1 MKNFWKIVMLTVL
14 CVSLLCGV
22 TAMAEAD
29 RFQFEKTNLT
39 VFEGNMLE
47 LSLIRQGNCAAD
59 GELTFVSGRE
69 NIAAVD
75 ENGVVTGLTKGK
87 ATITATL
94 KTEKRTWKASV
105 NVTVARAVTDIAVNE
120 TSLTLYD
127 AADPLISHLTGGADG
142 RVLLLRKGK
151 QVSIRATLSPND
163 ANNRRYTVASS
174 DTDVVRVSGS
184 TLTARGAGEC
194 IVTVASESNPEV
206 SVDYRV
212 IVITPVTGVTV
223 TADTKT
229 LFIGTTAQ
237 LTATV
242 KPADASITGV
252 KWESTNEKV
261 AVVDEYG
268 VVTGVGRGQ
277 ATIRATAADGGGQRA
292 SVNVTVKQ
300 QPESITLSG
309 LSGNIRV
316 GGGVTLKA
324 TVLPNTTSDKAVVWS
339 TSDAS
344 VATVSA
350 NGYVKGVR
358 AGSCT
363 ITCQSKTFPE
373 VYAQIDVT
381 VYAPV
386 TSITFN
392 EKKPSVAV
400 GRSIALS
407 WTVKP
412 QDATDSSV
420 SFSTNKPDVV
430 SVSDDGIVTGLKR
443 GECYVYATANDGSGK
458 KATIRVTV
466 TQPVTGVTMKYT
478 SQNVGLNKYTTN
490 TAILEPANADNK
502 KMQWTSQDERI
513 ATVSGNGLNPKV
525 TGRAWGTTTIIGTT
539 DDGSYVVT
547 YTINVGSRKDALR
560 ITNLWAEN
568 NAAKIVV
575 YNASNL
581 TITKFYYT
589 IYLYNAFGE
598 PLVCN
603 TDGRSFSFTG
613 TYNFTLAPGEATRH
627 GQFSFGREYIKP
639 YGVGQVVMRINGYDI
654 EGGEHYDIPANEQPE
669 FTWKA
674 TIDDG
679 QG

>member
-1 MKNFWKIVMLTVL
+1 M
-14 CVSLLCGV
+14 
-22 TAMAEAD
+22 
-29 RFQFEKTNLT
+29 
-39 VFEGNMLE
+39 
-47 LSLIRQGNCAAD
+47 
-59 GELTFVSGRE
+59 
-69 NIAAVD
+69 
-75 ENGVVTGLTKGK
+75 VTGLTKGQ

-127 AADPLISHLTGGADG
+127 AADPLISHLTGGAGG

-206 SVDYRV
+206 SVDYRA

-654 EGGEHYDIPANEQPE
+654 EGGEHYDIPANDQPE

>member
-1 MKNFWKIVMLTVL
+1 M
-14 CVSLLCGV
+14 
-22 TAMAEAD
+22 
-29 RFQFEKTNLT
+29 
-39 VFEGNMLE
+39 
-47 LSLIRQGNCAAD
+47 SLIRQGNCAAD

-69 NIAAVD
+69 NLAAVD
-75 ENGVVTGLTKGK
+75 ETGVVTGLTKGQS
-87 ATITATL
+87 TITATL

-105 NVTVARAVTDIAVNE
+105 TVTVARAVTDIAVNE

-127 AADPLISHLTGGADG
+127 AADPLISHLTGGAGG

-212 IVITPVTGVTV
+212 IVVTPVTGVTV

-277 ATIRATAADGGGQRA
+277 ATIRATAADGSGQRA

-513 ATVSGNGLNPKV
+513 ATVAGNGLNPKV

-603 TDGRSFSFTG
+603 TDGRSFSFKG

-654 EGGEHYDIPANEQPE
+654 EGGEHYDIPANDQPE

>member
-1 MKNFWKIVMLTVL
+1 M
-14 CVSLLCGV
+14 
-22 TAMAEAD
+22 
-29 RFQFEKTNLT
+29 
-39 VFEGNMLE
+39 
-47 LSLIRQGNCAAD
+47 
-59 GELTFVSGRE
+59 
-69 NIAAVD
+69 
-75 ENGVVTGLTKGK
+75 
-87 ATITATL
+87 
-94 KTEKRTWKASV
+94 
-105 NVTVARAVTDIAVNE
+105 
-120 TSLTLYD
+120 
-127 AADPLISHLTGGADG
+127 
-142 RVLLLRKGK
+142 
-151 QVSIRATLSPND
+151 
-163 ANNRRYTVASS
+163 
-174 DTDVVRVSGS
+174 VRVSGS

-206 SVDYRV
+206 SVDYRA

-277 ATIRATAADGGGQRA
+277 ATIRATAADGSGQRA

-490 TAILEPANADNK
+490 TAILQPANADNK

-513 ATVSGNGLNPKV
+513 ATVAGNGLNPKV

-603 TDGRSFSFTG
+603 TDGRSFSFKG

-654 EGGEHYDIPANEQPE
+654 EGGEHYDIPANDQPE

>member
-1 MKNFWKIVMLTVL
+1 M
-14 CVSLLCGV
+14 
-22 TAMAEAD
+22 
-29 RFQFEKTNLT
+29 T
-39 VFEGNMLE
+39 VFEGNTLE

-69 NIAAVD
+69 NIATVD

-105 NVTVARAVTDIAVNE
+105 TVTVARAVTDIAVNE
-120 TSLTLYD
+120 TNLTLYD

-324 TVLPNTTSDKAVVWS
+324 TVLPN
-339 TSDAS
+339 
-344 VATVSA
+344 
-350 NGYVKGVR
+350 R
-358 AGSCT
+358 
-363 ITCQSKTFPE
+363 Q
-373 VYAQIDVT
+373 
-381 VYAPV
+381 
-386 TSITFN
+386 
-392 EKKPSVAV
+392 
-400 GRSIALS
+400 
-407 WTVKP
+407 
-412 QDATDSSV
+412 
-420 SFSTNKPDVV
+420 
-430 SVSDDGIVTGLKR
+430 
-443 GECYVYATANDGSGK
+443 
-458 KATIRVTV
+458 
-466 TQPVTGVTMKYT
+466 
-478 SQNVGLNKYTTN
+478 
-490 TAILEPANADNK
+490 
-502 KMQWTSQDERI
+502 
-513 ATVSGNGLNPKV
+513 
-525 TGRAWGTTTIIGTT
+525 
-539 DDGSYVVT
+539 
-547 YTINVGSRKDALR
+547 
-560 ITNLWAEN
+560 
-568 NAAKIVV
+568 
-575 YNASNL
+575 
-581 TITKFYYT
+581 
-589 IYLYNAFGE
+589 
-598 PLVCN
+598 
-603 TDGRSFSFTG
+603 
-613 TYNFTLAPGEATRH
+613 ATRRLC
-627 GQFSFGREYIKP
+627 GLRRTRASR
-639 YGVGQVVMRINGYDI
+639 R
-654 EGGEHYDIPANEQPE
+654 
-669 FTWKA
+669 
-674 TIDDG
+674 
-679 QG
+679 

>member
-1 MKNFWKIVMLTVL
+1 MKNFWKSVMLTVL

-39 VFEGNMLE
+39 VFEGNTLE

-75 ENGVVTGLTKGK
+75 ENGVVTGLTKGQS
-87 ATITATL
+87 TITATL

-105 NVTVARAVTDIAVNE
+105 TVTVARAVTDIAVNE

-127 AADPLISHLTGGADG
+127 AADPLISHLTGGAGD

-163 ANNRRYTVASS
+163 ANNRRYTVTSS

-206 SVDYRV
+206 SVDYRA

-277 ATIRATAADGGGQRA
+277 ATIRATAADGSGQRA

-490 TAILEPANADNK
+490 TAILQPANADNK

-513 ATVSGNGLNPKV
+513 ATVAGNGLNPKV

-603 TDGRSFSFTG
+603 TDGRSFSFKG

-654 EGGEHYDIPANEQPE
+654 EGGEHYDIPANDQPE

>member
-14 CVSLLCGV
+14 GVSLLCGV

-39 VFEGNMLE
+39 VFEGNTLE

-69 NIAAVD
+69 SIATVD

-105 NVTVARAVTDIAVNE
+105 TVTVARAVTDIAVNE
-120 TSLTLYD
+120 TGLTLYD
-127 AADPLISHLTGGADG
+127 AADPLISHLTGGAGG

-206 SVDYRV
+206 SVDYRA

-466 TQPVTGVTMKYT
+466 TQPVMGVTMKYT

-654 EGGEHYDIPANEQPE
+654 EGGEHYDIPANDQPE

>member
-1 MKNFWKIVMLTVL
+1 MKNFGKIVMLTVL

-39 VFEGNMLE
+39 VFEGNTLE

-75 ENGVVTGLTKGK
+75 ENGVVTGLTKGQS
-87 ATITATL
+87 TITATL

-105 NVTVARAVTDIAVNE
+105 TVTVARAVTDIAVNE

-127 AADPLISHLTGGADG
+127 AADPLISHLTGGAGD

-194 IVTVASESNPEV
+194 IVTVASKSNPEV

-212 IVITPVTGVTV
+212 IVVTPVTGVTV

-654 EGGEHYDIPANEQPE
+654 EGGEHYDIPANDQPE

>member
-1 MKNFWKIVMLTVL
+1 MKKFWKIVMLTVL

-22 TAMAEAD
+22 TALAETD

-39 VFEGNMLE
+39 VFEGNTLD
-47 LSLIRQGNCAAD
+47 LSLIRQGNCAED
-59 GELTFVSGRE
+59 GTLEFTSGRE
-69 NIAAVD
+69 AVATVD
-75 ENGVVTGLTKGK
+75 ENGVVTGQQKGQT
-87 ATITATL
+87 TITATL
-94 KTEKRTWKASV
+94 TTEKRSWKASV
-105 NVTVARAVTDIAVNE
+105 TVTVARAVTDITVNE
-120 TSLTLYD
+120 TGLTIYD
-127 AADPLISHLTGGADG
+127 AADPFISHLTGGAGD
-142 RVLLLRKGK
+142 RVLLMRKGK
-151 QVSIRATLSPND
+151 QVTLRATLEPSD

-174 DTDVVRVSGS
+174 DSDVVRVNDS
-184 TLTARGAGEC
+184 TLTARGVGEC
-194 IVTVASESNPEV
+194 IVTVASQSNPEV

-212 IVITPVTGVTV
+212 IVITPVTGVSV
-223 TADTKT
+223 TADAKT

-237 LTATV
+237 ATATL

-252 KWESTNEKV
+252 QWESTNEQV
-261 AVVDEYG
+261 AIVDEYG

-277 ATIRATAADGGGQRA
+277 ATIRATAADGSGQRA
-292 SVNVTVKQ
+292 SVTVTVKQ
-300 QPESITLSG
+300 QPERIDLSG
-309 LSGNIRV
+309 LNGNIRV

-324 TVLPNTTSDKAVVWS
+324 TVLPNTTSDKAVTWS

-350 NGYVKGVR
+350 NGYVKGVG

-373 VYAQIDVT
+373 VFAQLDVT
-381 VYAPV
+381 VYAPI
-386 TSITFN
+386 TSIAFN
-392 EKKPSVAV
+392 EKNPSVSV

-412 QDATDSSV
+412 QNATDPSV

-430 SVSDDGIVTGLKR
+430 SVTDDGIVTGLKR

-466 TQPVTGVTMKYT
+466 TQPVTGVTMKDA
-478 SQNVGLNKYTTN
+478 SQNVGLNKYVTN
-490 TAILEPANADNK
+490 TAVLQPTNADNK
-502 KMQWTSQDERI
+502 KIRWTSQDERI
-513 ATVSGNGLNPKV
+513 ATVSGEGLNPKV
-525 TGRAWGTTTIIGTT
+525 TGRAWGSTTIIGTT

-547 YTINVGSRKDALR
+547 YTVNVGSRKDALR

-568 NAAKIVV
+568 DAVKIVV
-575 YNASNL
+575 YNPSNL

-613 TYNFTLAPGEATRH
+613 TYNFTLTPGEATRH
-627 GQFSFGREYIKP
+627 GQFSFGREYVKP
-639 YGVGQVVMRINGYDI
+639 YGVGQVVMRINGYDL
-654 EGGEHYDIPANEQPE
+654 ESGEHYDIPAREQPE

>member
-1 MKNFWKIVMLTVL
+1 MLTVL

-39 VFEGNMLE
+39 VFEGNTLE

-69 NIAAVD
+69 NIATVD

-127 AADPLISHLTGGADG
+127 AADPLISHLTGGAGG

-151 QVSIRATLSPND
+151 QVAIRATLSPND

-206 SVDYRV
+206 SVDYRA

-277 ATIRATAADGGGQRA
+277 ATIRATAADGSGQRA

-466 TQPVTGVTMKYT
+466 TQPVMGVTMKYT

-603 TDGRSFSFTG
+603 TDGRSFSFKG

-654 EGGEHYDIPANEQPE
+654 EGGEHYDIPANDQPE

>member
-1 MKNFWKIVMLTVL
+1 M
-14 CVSLLCGV
+14 
-22 TAMAEAD
+22 
-29 RFQFEKTNLT
+29 T
-39 VFEGNMLE
+39 VFEGNTLE

-69 NIAAVD
+69 NIATVD
-75 ENGVVTGLTKGK
+75 ENGVVTGLTKGQS
-87 ATITATL
+87 TITATL

-120 TSLTLYD
+120 TNLTLYD
-127 AADPLISHLTGGADG
+127 AADPLISHLTGGEGG

-206 SVDYRV
+206 SVDYRA

-654 EGGEHYDIPANEQPE
+654 EGGEHYDIPANDQPE

>member
-1 MKNFWKIVMLTVL
+1 M
-14 CVSLLCGV
+14 
-22 TAMAEAD
+22 
-29 RFQFEKTNLT
+29 
-39 VFEGNMLE
+39 
-47 LSLIRQGNCAAD
+47 
-59 GELTFVSGRE
+59 
-69 NIAAVD
+69 
-75 ENGVVTGLTKGK
+75 
-87 ATITATL
+87 
-94 KTEKRTWKASV
+94 
-105 NVTVARAVTDIAVNE
+105 
-120 TSLTLYD
+120 
-127 AADPLISHLTGGADG
+127 
-142 RVLLLRKGK
+142 
-151 QVSIRATLSPND
+151 
-163 ANNRRYTVASS
+163 
-174 DTDVVRVSGS
+174 
-184 TLTARGAGEC
+184 
-194 IVTVASESNPEV
+194 
-206 SVDYRV
+206 
-212 IVITPVTGVTV
+212 
-223 TADTKT
+223 
-229 LFIGTTAQ
+229 
-237 LTATV
+237 

-292 SVNVTVKQ
+292 SVNVTAKQ

-430 SVSDDGIVTGLKR
+430 SVSNDGIVTGLKR

-654 EGGEHYDIPANEQPE
+654 EGGEHYDIPANDQPE

>member
-1 MKNFWKIVMLTVL
+1 MKNFGKIVMLTVL

-39 VFEGNMLE
+39 VFEGNTLE

-69 NIAAVD
+69 NIATVD
-75 ENGVVTGLTKGK
+75 ENGVVTGLTKGQS
-87 ATITATL
+87 TITATL

-105 NVTVARAVTDIAVNE
+105 TVTVARAVTDIAVNE

-127 AADPLISHLTGGADG
+127 AADPLISHLTGGAGD

-194 IVTVASESNPEV
+194 IVTVASKSNPEV

-212 IVITPVTGVTV
+212 IVVTPVTGVTV

-277 ATIRATAADGGGQRA
+277 ATIRATAADGSGQRA

-603 TDGRSFSFTG
+603 TDGRSFSFKG

-654 EGGEHYDIPANEQPE
+654 EGGEHYDIPANDQPE

>member
-39 VFEGNMLE
+39 VFEGNTLE

-75 ENGVVTGLTKGK
+75 ENGVVTGLTKGQS
-87 ATITATL
+87 TITATL

-105 NVTVARAVTDIAVNE
+105 TVTVARAVTDIAVNE
-120 TSLTLYD
+120 TNLTLYD
-127 AADPLISHLTGGADG
+127 AADPLISHLAGGADG

-206 SVDYRV
+206 SVDYRA

-277 ATIRATAADGGGQRA
+277 ATIRATAADGSGQRA

-430 SVSDDGIVTGLKR
+430 SVSDEGIVTGLKR

-654 EGGEHYDIPANEQPE
+654 EGGEHYDIPANDQPE

>member
-1 MKNFWKIVMLTVL
+1 M
-14 CVSLLCGV
+14 
-22 TAMAEAD
+22 
-29 RFQFEKTNLT
+29 T
-39 VFEGNMLE
+39 VFEGNTLE

-69 NIAAVD
+69 SIAAVD

-105 NVTVARAVTDIAVNE
+105 TVTVARAVTDIAVNE
-120 TSLTLYD
+120 TNLTLYD
-127 AADPLISHLTGGADG
+127 AADPLISHLTGGEGG

-206 SVDYRV
+206 SVDYRA

-277 ATIRATAADGGGQRA
+277 ATIRATAADGSGQRA

-373 VYAQIDVT
+373 IYAQIDVT

-430 SVSDDGIVTGLKR
+430 SVSNDGIVTGLKR

-654 EGGEHYDIPANEQPE
+654 EGGEHYDIPANDQPE

>member
-1 MKNFWKIVMLTVL
+1 
-14 CVSLLCGV
+14 
-22 TAMAEAD
+22 MAEAD

-39 VFEGNMLE
+39 VFEGNTLG

-75 ENGVVTGLTKGK
+75 ENGVVTGLTKGQS
-87 ATITATL
+87 TITATL

-105 NVTVARAVTDIAVNE
+105 TVTVARAVTDIAVNE

-127 AADPLISHLTGGADG
+127 AADPLISHLTGGAGD

-300 QPESITLSG
+300 QPGSITLSG

-386 TSITFN
+386 TSITCN

-466 TQPVTGVTMKYT
+466 TQPVAGVTMKYT

-513 ATVSGNGLNPKV
+513 ATVAGNGLNPKV

-654 EGGEHYDIPANEQPE
+654 EGGEHYDIPANDQPE

>member
-14 CVSLLCGV
+14 CVWLLCGV

-39 VFEGNMLE
+39 VFEGNALE

-75 ENGVVTGLTKGK
+75 ENGVVTGLTKGQ

-105 NVTVARAVTDIAVNE
+105 TVTVARAVTDIAVNE
-120 TSLTLYD
+120 TGLTLYD
-127 AADPLISHLTGGADG
+127 AADPLISHLTGGAGG

-206 SVDYRV
+206 SVDYRA

-242 KPADASITGV
+242 KPADASITGL

-513 ATVSGNGLNPKV
+513 ATVAGNGLNPKV

-560 ITNLWAEN
+560 ITNLWAED

-603 TDGRSFSFTG
+603 TDGRSFSFKG

-654 EGGEHYDIPANEQPE
+654 EGGEHYDIPANDQPE

>member
-1 MKNFWKIVMLTVL
+1 M
-14 CVSLLCGV
+14 
-22 TAMAEAD
+22 
-29 RFQFEKTNLT
+29 
-39 VFEGNMLE
+39 
-47 LSLIRQGNCAAD
+47 
-59 GELTFVSGRE
+59 
-69 NIAAVD
+69 
-75 ENGVVTGLTKGK
+75 VTGLTKGQS
-87 ATITATL
+87 TITATL

-105 NVTVARAVTDIAVNE
+105 TVTVARAVTDIAVNE
-120 TSLTLYD
+120 TSPTLYD
-127 AADPLISHLTGGADG
+127 AADPLISHLTGGAGD

-163 ANNRRYTVASS
+163 ANNRRYTVTSS

-206 SVDYRV
+206 SVDYRA

-277 ATIRATAADGGGQRA
+277 ATIRATAADGSGQRA

-324 TVLPNTTSDKAVVWS
+324 TVLPNTTSDKAVVWA

-603 TDGRSFSFTG
+603 TDGRSFSFKG

-654 EGGEHYDIPANEQPE
+654 EGGEHYDIPANDQPE

>member
-1 MKNFWKIVMLTVL
+1 MKHIWKIVMLTVL
-14 CVSLLCGV
+14 CVSLLCGM
-22 TAMAEAD
+22 TAMAESD

-39 VFEGNMLE
+39 VFEGDTLA
-47 LSLIRQGNCAAD
+47 LSLMRQGNCAAD
-59 GELTFVSGRE
+59 GELTFVSGRT
-69 NIAAVD
+69 NIATVD
-75 ENGVVTGLTKGK
+75 ENGVVTGLTKGQT
-87 ATITATL
+87 TITATL

-105 NVTVARAVTDIAVNE
+105 TVTVARAVTDITVNE
-120 TSLTLYD
+120 TGLTIYD
-127 AADPLISHLTGGADG
+127 AADPLISHLTGGAGD
-142 RVLLLRKGK
+142 RVLLMRKGK
-151 QVSIRATLSPND
+151 QVSLRATLSPSD
-163 ANNRRYTVASS
+163 ANNRSYTVASS
-174 DTDVVRVSGS
+174 DTDVVRVSSS
-184 TLTARGAGEC
+184 TLTARGVGEC

-229 LFIGTTAQ
+229 LFIGATAQ

-261 AVVDEYG
+261 AIVDEYG

-277 ATIRATAADGGGQRA
+277 ATIRATAADGSGQRA

-309 LSGNIRV
+309 LNGNIRV

-344 VATVSA
+344 VATVTA

-392 EKKPSVAV
+392 EKSPSVAA

-466 TQPVTGVTMKYT
+466 TQPVTGVTMKNDV
-478 SQNVGLNKYTTN
+478 QNVGLNKYTTN
-490 TAILEPANADNK
+490 TAVLEPANADNK
-502 KMQWTSQDERI
+502 KMHWTSQDERI
-513 ATVSGNGLNPKV
+513 ATVTGDGLNPKV

-539 DDGSYVVT
+539 DDGNYVVT
-547 YTINVGSRKDALR
+547 YTVNVGSRKDALR

-568 NAAKIVV
+568 DAAKIVV

-589 IYLYNAFGE
+589 IYFYNAFGE

>member
-1 MKNFWKIVMLTVL
+1 
-14 CVSLLCGV
+14 
-22 TAMAEAD
+22 MAEAD

-39 VFEGNMLE
+39 VFEGNTLE

-69 NIAAVD
+69 NIATVD
-75 ENGVVTGLTKGK
+75 ENGVVTGLTKGQ

-127 AADPLISHLTGGADG
+127 AADPLISHLTGGAGG

-151 QVSIRATLSPND
+151 QVAIRATLSPND

-373 VYAQIDVT
+373 IYAQIDVT

-603 TDGRSFSFTG
+603 TDGRSFSFKG

-654 EGGEHYDIPANEQPE
+654 EGGEHYDIPANDQPE

>member
-1 MKNFWKIVMLTVL
+1 M
-14 CVSLLCGV
+14 
-22 TAMAEAD
+22 
-29 RFQFEKTNLT
+29 
-39 VFEGNMLE
+39 
-47 LSLIRQGNCAAD
+47 SLIRQGNCAAD

-75 ENGVVTGLTKGK
+75 ENGVVTGLTKGQS
-87 ATITATL
+87 TITATL

-105 NVTVARAVTDIAVNE
+105 TVTVARAVTDIAVNE
-120 TSLTLYD
+120 TNLTLYD
-127 AADPLISHLTGGADG
+127 AADPLISHLTGGAG
-142 RVLLLRKGK
+142 NRVLLLRKGR

-206 SVDYRV
+206 SVDYRA

-277 ATIRATAADGGGQRA
+277 ATIRATAADGSGQRA

-490 TAILEPANADNK
+490 TAILEPTNADNK

-603 TDGRSFSFTG
+603 TDGRSFSFKG

-654 EGGEHYDIPANEQPE
+654 EGGEHYDIPANDQPE

>member
-1 MKNFWKIVMLTVL
+1 M
-14 CVSLLCGV
+14 
-22 TAMAEAD
+22 
-29 RFQFEKTNLT
+29 
-39 VFEGNMLE
+39 
-47 LSLIRQGNCAAD
+47 SLIRQGNCAAD

-69 NIAAVD
+69 NIATVD
-75 ENGVVTGLTKGK
+75 ENGVVTGLTKGQ

-127 AADPLISHLTGGADG
+127 AADPLISHLTGGAGG

-151 QVSIRATLSPND
+151 QVAIRATLSPND

-373 VYAQIDVT
+373 IYAQIDVT

-654 EGGEHYDIPANEQPE
+654 EGGEHYDIPANDQPE

>member
-1 MKNFWKIVMLTVL
+1 MKNFGKIVMLTVL

-39 VFEGNMLE
+39 VFEGNTLE

-69 NIAAVD
+69 NIATVD
-75 ENGVVTGLTKGK
+75 ENGVVTGLTKGQS
-87 ATITATL
+87 TITATL

-105 NVTVARAVTDIAVNE
+105 TVTVARAVTDIAVNE

-127 AADPLISHLTGGADG
+127 AADPLISHLTGGAGD

-212 IVITPVTGVTV
+212 IVVTPVTGVTV

-277 ATIRATAADGGGQRA
+277 ATIRATAADGSGQRA

-490 TAILEPANADNK
+490 TAILQPANADNK

-513 ATVSGNGLNPKV
+513 ATVAGNGLNPKV

-603 TDGRSFSFTG
+603 TDGRSFSFKG

-654 EGGEHYDIPANEQPE
+654 EGGEHYDIPANDQPE

>member
-14 CVSLLCGV
+14 CVPLLCGV

-39 VFEGNMLE
+39 VFEGNTLE

-69 NIAAVD
+69 NIATVD
-75 ENGVVTGLTKGK
+75 ENGVVTGLTKGQ

-105 NVTVARAVTDIAVNE
+105 TVTVARAVTDIAVNE

-654 EGGEHYDIPANEQPE
+654 EGGEHYDIPANDQPE

>member
-1 MKNFWKIVMLTVL
+1 MKNIWKIVMLTVL

-39 VFEGNMLE
+39 VFEGNTLE

-59 GELTFVSGRE
+59 GELTFVSGRG

-75 ENGVVTGLTKGK
+75 ENGVVTGLTKGQS
-87 ATITATL
+87 TITATL

-105 NVTVARAVTDIAVNE
+105 TVTVARAVTDIAVNE

-127 AADPLISHLTGGADG
+127 AADPLISHLTGGAGD

-212 IVITPVTGVTV
+212 IVVTPVTGVTV

-603 TDGRSFSFTG
+603 TDGRSFSFKG

-654 EGGEHYDIPANEQPE
+654 EGGEHYDIPANDQPE

>member
-1 MKNFWKIVMLTVL
+1 M
-14 CVSLLCGV
+14 
-22 TAMAEAD
+22 
-29 RFQFEKTNLT
+29 
-39 VFEGNMLE
+39 
-47 LSLIRQGNCAAD
+47 
-59 GELTFVSGRE
+59 
-69 NIAAVD
+69 
-75 ENGVVTGLTKGK
+75 
-87 ATITATL
+87 
-94 KTEKRTWKASV
+94 
-105 NVTVARAVTDIAVNE
+105 
-120 TSLTLYD
+120 
-127 AADPLISHLTGGADG
+127 
-142 RVLLLRKGK
+142 LLLRKGK

-490 TAILEPANADNK
+490 TAILEPTNADNK

-513 ATVSGNGLNPKV
+513 ATVAGNGLNPKV

-603 TDGRSFSFTG
+603 TDGRAFSFKG

-654 EGGEHYDIPANEQPE
+654 EGGEHYDIPANDQPE

>member
-39 VFEGNMLE
+39 VFEGNTLE

-75 ENGVVTGLTKGK
+75 ENGVVTGLTKGQS
-87 ATITATL
+87 TITATL

-105 NVTVARAVTDIAVNE
+105 TVTVARAVTDIAVNE
-120 TSLTLYD
+120 TNLTLYD
-127 AADPLISHLTGGADG
+127 AADPLISHLTG
-142 RVLLLRKGK
+142 
-151 QVSIRATLSPND
+151 
-163 ANNRRYTVASS
+163 
-174 DTDVVRVSGS
+174 
-184 TLTARGAGEC
+184 GAGEC

-206 SVDYRV
+206 SVDYRA

-513 ATVSGNGLNPKV
+513 ATVAGNGLNPKV

-654 EGGEHYDIPANEQPE
+654 EGGEHYDIPANDQPE

>member
-1 MKNFWKIVMLTVL
+1 MKNFGKIVMLTVL

-39 VFEGNMLE
+39 VFEGNTLE

-69 NIAAVD
+69 NIATVD
-75 ENGVVTGLTKGK
+75 ENGVVTGLTKGQS
-87 ATITATL
+87 TITATL

-105 NVTVARAVTDIAVNE
+105 TVTVARAVTDIAVNE

-127 AADPLISHLTGGADG
+127 AADPLISHLTGGAGD

-194 IVTVASESNPEV
+194 IVTVASKSNPEV

-212 IVITPVTGVTV
+212 IVVTPVTGVTV

-603 TDGRSFSFTG
+603 TDGRSFSFKG

-654 EGGEHYDIPANEQPE
+654 EGGEHYDIPANDQPE

>member
-1 MKNFWKIVMLTVL
+1 M
-14 CVSLLCGV
+14 
-22 TAMAEAD
+22 
-29 RFQFEKTNLT
+29 
-39 VFEGNMLE
+39 
-47 LSLIRQGNCAAD
+47 
-59 GELTFVSGRE
+59 
-69 NIAAVD
+69 
-75 ENGVVTGLTKGK
+75 
-87 ATITATL
+87 
-94 KTEKRTWKASV
+94 
-105 NVTVARAVTDIAVNE
+105 
-120 TSLTLYD
+120 
-127 AADPLISHLTGGADG
+127 
-142 RVLLLRKGK
+142 
-151 QVSIRATLSPND
+151 
-163 ANNRRYTVASS
+163 
-174 DTDVVRVSGS
+174 VRVSGS

-277 ATIRATAADGGGQRA
+277 ATIRATAADGSGQRA

-363 ITCQSKTFPE
+363 ITCQSKAFPE

-654 EGGEHYDIPANEQPE
+654 EGGEHYDIPANDQPE

>member
-1 MKNFWKIVMLTVL
+1 M
-14 CVSLLCGV
+14 
-22 TAMAEAD
+22 
-29 RFQFEKTNLT
+29 
-39 VFEGNMLE
+39 
-47 LSLIRQGNCAAD
+47 
-59 GELTFVSGRE
+59 
-69 NIAAVD
+69 
-75 ENGVVTGLTKGK
+75 
-87 ATITATL
+87 
-94 KTEKRTWKASV
+94 
-105 NVTVARAVTDIAVNE
+105 
-120 TSLTLYD
+120 
-127 AADPLISHLTGGADG
+127 
-142 RVLLLRKGK
+142 
-151 QVSIRATLSPND
+151 
-163 ANNRRYTVASS
+163 
-174 DTDVVRVSGS
+174 VRVSGS

-277 ATIRATAADGGGQRA
+277 ATIRATAADGSGQRA

-513 ATVSGNGLNPKV
+513 ATVAGNGLNPKV

-568 NAAKIVV
+568 NATKIVV

-654 EGGEHYDIPANEQPE
+654 EGGEHYDIPANDQPE

>member
-1 MKNFWKIVMLTVL
+1 MLTVL

-39 VFEGNMLE
+39 VFEGNTLE

-69 NIAAVD
+69 NIATVD
-75 ENGVVTGLTKGK
+75 ENGVVTGLTKGQ

-127 AADPLISHLTGGADG
+127 AADPLISHLTGGAGG

-151 QVSIRATLSPND
+151 QVAIRATLSPND

-373 VYAQIDVT
+373 IYAQIDVT

-466 TQPVTGVTMKYT
+466 TQPVTGVMMKYT

-654 EGGEHYDIPANEQPE
+654 EGGEHYDIPANDQPE

>member
-1 MKNFWKIVMLTVL
+1 MKNFGKIVMLTVL

-39 VFEGNMLE
+39 VFEGNTLE

-75 ENGVVTGLTKGK
+75 ENGVVTGLTKGQS
-87 ATITATL
+87 TITATL

-105 NVTVARAVTDIAVNE
+105 TVTVARAVTDIAVNE

-127 AADPLISHLTGGADG
+127 AADPLISHLTGGAGD

-212 IVITPVTGVTV
+212 IVVTPVTGVTV

-654 EGGEHYDIPANEQPE
+654 EGGEHYDIPANDQPE